1 MAILSDSTIRRL
13 HETGILGISPF
24 HDDALQPASY
34 DMRLHWSVLVSP
46 TRYERG
52 QEVDLRDEPDQT
64 LHVDPG
70 RFVGV
75 LSEER
80 LRFPLTVAARFG
92 LRSEFTR
99 HGLIAFGG
107 IQIDPGF
114 RGRLA
119 LSLFHAGPEPMP
131 LRSGRPMFTVE
142 FQYLDTPATGEYK
155 GDFQDQD
162 NFPSVQKEFIL
173 NAHTASLAEI
183 NSLPG
188 EIGQVLQRL
197 TLHESITHGPRLSMT
212 WEEMAEAQSVAP
224 VDDPDTLCGGW
235 PEDEDFDS
243 FFETIQSS
251 RRRSA

>member
-1 MAILSDSTIRRL
+1 MAILSDATIRRL
-13 HETGILGISPF
+13 HETGALGISPF

-46 TRYERG
+46 TRYEQGR
-52 QEVDLRDEPDQT
+52 EVDLRGEPDQT

-75 LSEER
+75 LSEET
-80 LRFPLTVAARFG
+80 LTFPLTIAARFG

-131 LRSGRPMFTVE
+131 LRFGRPMFTVE
-142 FQYLDTPATGEYK
+142 FQFLDAPATGGYG
-155 GDFQDQD
+155 GDFQNQD
-162 NFPSVQKEFIL
+162 DFPGVQKEFIL

-188 EIGQVLQRL
+188 EIGQILRRL
-197 TLHESITHGPRLSMT
+197 TLHESIGHGPRPSMT
-212 WEEMAEAQSVAP
+212 WQEMAAAQGITP
-224 VDDPDTLCGGW
+224 VDDPDALCGGW

-243 FFETIQSS
+243 FFETIQAS
-251 RRRSA
+251 RRRSG